1 MQTRGKSK
9 EVKRRLR
16 ELVPQATMED
26 FLAIEEIADAGHL
39 RHLPPSIRAWQA
51 TTTHAR
57 HAHTD
62 YDDLLADGYDQDSAR
77 HFVLDDINAKLLEW
91 GCKETLGNSEE

>member
-1 MQTRGKSK
+1 MRGKSK

-16 ELVPQATMED
+16 ELIPQATMQD
-26 FLAIEEIADAGHL
+26 FLRIEEIADAGHL

-51 TTTHAR
+51 TTTYAR

-62 YDDLLADGYDQDSAR
+62 YDALLTEGYDHESAR

-91 GCKETLGNSEE
+91 GCKETLGNNEE

>member
-1 MQTRGKSK
+1 MNTRGKSK

-16 ELVPQATMED
+16 ELIPKATMED
-26 FLAIEEIADAGHL
+26 FLAIEKIADKGHL

-51 TTTHAR
+51 ITTQIR
-57 HAHTD
+57 HVHTD
-62 YDDLLADGYDQDSAR
+62 YNAMLEEGYDQDSAR

-91 GCKETLGNSEE
+91 GCSETVFEDDQ

>member
-1 MQTRGKSK
+1 MHARGKSK

-16 ELVPQATMED
+16 ALIPEATMED

-51 TTTHAR
+51 ITTHAR

-62 YDDLLADGYDQDSAR
+62 YDDLLMDGYDKDSAR
-77 HFVLDDINAKLLEW
+77 HFILQDINAKLLEW
-91 GCKETLGNSEE
+91 GCNDILEDEEE